1 MNMKDWSA
9 LATDEIIT
17 KTIESLK
24 ASGINAIVVEN
35 GEEAKKKVFEMIPQN
50 REVMSMSS
58 LTIDAL
64 GISKEIQE
72 SGKYNS
78 VKNELSKMN
87 RKTQGLEMQRLGTAP
102 EYAVGSVHAVT
113 EDGKIIIA
121 SNTGSQLP
129 SYAYGASH
137 VIWVVG
143 TQKIVAN
150 LDEAMKRI
158 YEYILPLESER
169 INKVF
174 NITRGSN
181 VSKILTINKEIRP
194 DRLTVIFVKEILGF

>member
-143 TQKIVAN
+143 TQIIVAN

-158 YEYILPLESER
+158 Y
-169 INKVF
+169 
-174 NITRGSN
+174 
-181 VSKILTINKEIRP
+181 
-194 DRLTVIFVKEILGF
+194 